1 MKDAF
6 DQWWEWANKPF
17 SDMATIPA
25 EIHQPVMA
33 LPPED
38 RDECQSHHAAGGSG
52 EGRCGAVAAEHSRT
66 PLRLPRRKLGNQR
79 QPDRRRDAVV
89 KSDLADAAEQQGLDE
104 IRVVRS
110 RPWLLG
116 ELHVEL

>member
-38 RDECQSHHAAGGSG
+38 RHDRGKVNE
-52 EGRCGAVAAEHSRT
+52 AV
-66 PLRLPRRKLGNQR
+66 
-79 QPDRRRDAVV
+79 RRRD
-89 KSDLADAAEQQGLDE
+89 G
-104 IRVVRS
+104 VVRRMRS
-110 RPWLLG
+110 QGRG
-116 ELHVEL
+116 QAEVAA

>member
-6 DQWWEWANKPF
+6 DQWWEWADKPF

-38 RDECQSHHAAGGSG
+38 RHDRAKVNEP
-52 EGRCGAVAAEHSRT
+52 V
-66 PLRLPRRKLGNQR
+66 RR
-79 QPDRRRDAVV
+79 
-89 KSDLADAAEQQGLDE
+89 
-104 IRVVRS
+104 
-110 RPWLLG
+110 
-116 ELHVEL
+116 H